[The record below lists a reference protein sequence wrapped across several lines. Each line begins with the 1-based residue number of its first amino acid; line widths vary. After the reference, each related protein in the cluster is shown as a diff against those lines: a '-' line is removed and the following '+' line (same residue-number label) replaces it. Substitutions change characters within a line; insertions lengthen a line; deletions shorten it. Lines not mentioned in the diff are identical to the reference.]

1 MTKAHRDLATPEL
14 WNRSIERSRRRRELL
29 PKARRENNRKKHL
42 SAALA
47 TAVVAGPGAPLA
59 AAQVSSDVSAAVAAE
74 SPANR
79 AIEIREGGLP
89 LRVGS
94 QGELVAHVQTELGVA
109 SDGIFGPQTDAA
121 VRKYQL
127 SAGLEVDGIVGPST
141 WSSLFAKAN
150 ASGAAHR
157 RVEHPAGGEAAGR
170 AAAGAGGPAAGGP
183 GQRGGRHR
191 GRWPGRRDN
200 PDHAHHPGQHDA
212 ADDPGAGRWVVRIDA
227 DLESRARHG
236 HVELRPPS
244 GTQPRRDRHRGAHGH
259 RGSRGRVRNGQPG
272 RTAERLR
279 NMVCITHTSQF
290 STCYAHLSRFGV
302 SNGAQVQQGQV
313 IGYVGCTGNC
323 TGPHLHFETRVNG
336 QAQDPRTYLAGGA
349 MPGKQATVAG
359 ASSTGTK
366 SSATATRQAT
376 VTENGSSSTTATAPE
391 SVEPAPTTANEAEL
405 AVPIEITSG
414 DGTATEVTPEATPEA
429 LAVERGRA
437 RRGRRRAG
445 RGRGRA
451 GHRGTD
457 DGAAVEA
464 APPTP
469 RLRPPRWPPSRS
481 RSRLRPPRYSRAEPV
496 AVEVGAAEVA
506 AEPVAVE
513 AAPAEVATEPVA
525 AEPVAVEAAPPS
537 RSRRRLRP
545 PRRAEPVAA
554 EPVAAEA
561 APPRQRPLRS
571 RPPWRRPPTRPSP
584 GASARSRLRWTSR
597 LRLSRSSATRSRA
610 GPHKWPPARWAGA
623 AKGEPWRPRSKG
635 RGLCVDV

>member
-1 MTKAHRDLATPEL
+1 MTNAHRDLATPEL

-127 SAGLEVDGIVGPST
+127 SAGLDVDGIVGPST

-150 ASGAAHR
+150 ASGAALGGSNIPPEVKQQ
-157 RVEHPAGGEAAGR
+157 VEQRLEQAGQQLAAQGNAGAGTEVGGQVGATTPTTPTTQGNTTLPTTQAPAGGSCGSTQISNPVRGTVTSNFGPRWGRNHDGIDISAPTGTAVR
-170 AAAGAGGPAAGGP
+170 AAACGTVSLAG
-183 GQRGGRHR
+183 Q
-191 GRWPGRRDN
+191 
-200 PDHAHHPGQHDA
+200 Q
-212 ADDPGAGRWVVRIDA
+212 
-227 DLESRARHG
+227 
-236 HVELRPPS
+236 S
-244 GTQPRRDRHRGAHGH
+244 GYG
-259 RGSRGRVRNGQPG
+259 
-272 RTAERLR
+272 

-359 ASSTGTK
+359 SEQHRHQVERDRDTPGDRDRERIQLDDGD
-366 SSATATRQAT
+366 SAGERRAGADH
-376 VTENGSSSTTATAPE
+376 G
-391 SVEPAPTTANEAEL
+391 
-405 AVPIEITSG
+405 
-414 DGTATEVTPEATPEA
+414 
-429 LAVERGRA
+429 ERGRA
-437 RRGRRRAG
+437 GRADRDHIGRRNRDRGDPGGNAG
-445 RGRGRA
+445 GARGRGCAR
-451 GHRGTD
+451 RG
-457 DGAAVEA
+457 G
-464 APPTP
+464 
-469 RLRPPRWPPSRS
+469 
-481 RSRLRPPRYSRAEPV
+481 AEPV
-496 AVEVGAAEVA
+496 AAEGELA
-506 AEPVAVE
+506 TEAPTTEPVAVE
-513 AAPAEVATEPVA
+513 AAPAEVA
-525 AEPVAVEAAPPS
+525 
-537 RSRRRLRP
+537 
-545 PRRAEPVAA
+545 A

-561 APPRQRPLRS
+561 RAAPPRSPPSPSRSRLRPPRSPPSRSPSRLRPRRVAAEPVAGRAGRRAGRPAPRPPRQRPLRS

-597 LRLSRSSATRSRA
+597 LRLPRSSATRSRA